1 MEKRTE
7 MEVVQVPEKPPK
19 QRVTMRDIAA
29 ECGVSLASVSG
40 ALNFSSRESIRDE
53 VRLKI
58 IRTATRMHYR
68 PSPRSH
74 RDEPLSVGIILNNKK
89 QNLPGKEL
97 QYGDLAMA
105 LARVLRERDFLP
117 VVAPTDDLAA
127 VYGDAGLKKLDAW
140 VMVDLDEEQFGRRLE
155 GFYGPVL
162 LLEAENDNALYC
174 KVRPNYLA
182 VYERANAL
190 LGDRATFLA
199 MEDIQS
205 RSLME
210 KITAPFAP
218 ASVFIN
224 RPSVSRPQA
233 SLPAFLERQ
242 KGKRGIVLGDLL
254 SQQVGEMFRREDFA
268 AVCRLQDAPLA
279 GGLRCIRVENARCA
293 EAAVDALCAMLD
305 FGYTGNE
312 TNHILIDPK

>member
-1 MEKRTE
+1 MA
-7 MEVVQVPEKPPK
+7 EKPQK
-19 QRVTMRDIAA
+19 RRVTMRDIAA

-89 QNLPGKEL
+89 ENMPGKEL
-97 QYGDLAMA
+97 LYGDLAMA
-105 LARVLRERDFLP
+105 LACVLRERDFLP
-117 VVAPTDDLAA
+117 VVAPSDDLAA
-127 VYGDAGLKKLDAW
+127 VYRDEGLKKLDAW
-140 VMVDLDEEQFGRRLE
+140 LMVDLDEEQFGRRLE

-162 LLEAENDNALYC
+162 LLEAESDNALYC
-174 KVRPNYLA
+174 KVRPDYLA
-182 VYERANAL
+182 VYERANAQ

-205 RSLME
+205 HSLME
-210 KITAPFAP
+210 RITAPFAP
-218 ASVFIN
+218 ASIFVN
-224 RPSVSRPQA
+224 RPET
-233 SLPAFLERQ
+233 SLAAFLERQ

-254 SQQVGEMFRREDFA
+254 AQQVGEVFRREDFVS
-268 AVCRLQDAPLA
+268 VCRLEGAPLA
-279 GGLRCIRVENARCA
+279 GGLQRLTVENTRCA